1 MIDLCYK
8 YRQSNQKIGAAF
20 QKLPRFLPILR
31 LIPRTP
37 NAHGTQDGLEAPAE
51 VGQGV
56 LHPRRQLLR
65 RLFTP
70 FPRRKPIGPIGA
82 GIFSSTATRT
92 PPNRSMRCFCARS
105 PEKTIS
111 SSQQMSTTASKKPGL
126 TKAPVLY
133 PGQLRPIRVQPP
145 LLPGDICQCSRGPRD
160 GRTADGLENSSHPVP
175 RIPHALAT
183 RRSAAGGGVHSEQ
196 KFSILFLDEPNIFAI
211 IELISRERNE
221 AHGF

>member
-1 MIDLCYK
+1 MIGLCYK
-8 YRQSNQKIGAAF
+8 YRQSNKKIGAAF

-31 LIPRTP
+31 LILHAP

-111 SSQQMSTTASKKPGL
+111 SSQQMSTTASKKLGL

-133 PGQLRPIRVQPP
+133 PGQLW
-145 LLPGDICQCSRGPRD
+145 
-160 GRTADGLENSSHPVP
+160 PVP
-175 RIPHALAT
+175 VQHPCCQETFANAAEVREMVARQTDWRIPVT
-183 RRSAAGGGVHSEQ
+183 
-196 KFSILFLDEPNIFAI
+196 LFPA
-211 IELISRERNE
+211 SPMR
-221 AHGF
+221 